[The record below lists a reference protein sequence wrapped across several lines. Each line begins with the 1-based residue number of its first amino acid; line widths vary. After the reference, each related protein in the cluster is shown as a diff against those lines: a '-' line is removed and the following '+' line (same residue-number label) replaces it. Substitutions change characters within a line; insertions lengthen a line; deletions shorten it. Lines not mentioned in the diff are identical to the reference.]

1 MHWHLC
7 SYKILIL
14 KIDENHIGKKLI
26 FFTLFFSP
34 RQWWG
39 WEDRSRE
46 GEDQTTEGSG
56 EPQSGRT
63 DLCCCVSVD
72 DAYHQ

>member
-26 FFTLFFSP
+26 FFHSFFFTPAVVGVGGSVEGRRRP
-34 RQWWG
+34 DNRRVRG
-39 WEDRSRE
+39 AAIGADRPLLLRLSR
-46 GEDQTTEGSG
+46 
-56 EPQSGRT
+56 
-63 DLCCCVSVD
+63 
-72 DAYHQ
+72 